1 MLANSGEWHSTRG
14 TLALEFVHAANIG
27 PGRQTIVNTRDAMDI
42 QEIAQQLLA
51 VLGTGRQIAPLSK
64 AYPDFGLEEAY
75 QITAAVRAER
85 EARGERP
92 IGRKIGFT
100 NRTIWAEY
108 GVYAPI
114 WGYVYDGT
122 VRDLTSDPLEV
133 SLNGLA
139 EPRIEPEIMFGLAA
153 PPEPGMDE
161 EALIG
166 CIDWIAHGFEIVQ
179 SIFPNWSFQAA
190 DTVAAYGLHG
200 RLFIGPR
207 HPAASRREEWAR
219 ELFRFEIDLFRN
231 GAHVDHGAAANVLD
245 GPLFALRRLAEALAE
260 DPESPP
266 LAAGEIV
273 TTGTLTRAFPV
284 AAGEEWSTKLT
295 DIPLEGARIRF
306 V

>member
-1 MLANSGEWHSTRG
+1 
-14 TLALEFVHAANIG
+14 
-27 PGRQTIVNTRDAMDI
+27 MDI
-42 QEIAQQLLA
+42 KPIAKEVFA
-51 VLGTGRQIAPLSK
+51 VLETGRQIAPFSK

-75 QITAAVRAER
+75 KVTAAVRAER

-114 WGYVYDGT
+114 WGYVYDRT
-122 VRDLTSDPLEV
+122 VRDLAGEPLEA

-139 EPRIEPEIMFGLAA
+139 EPRIEPEIVFGLASTPA
-153 PPEPGMDE
+153 PGMDE
-161 EALIG
+161 LELIR
-166 CIDWIAHGFEIVQ
+166 CINWIAHGFEIVQ
-179 SIFPNWSFQAA
+179 SIFPDWSFRAP

-207 HPAASRREEWAR
+207 HAAEPRRDAWAR
-219 ELFRFEIDLFRN
+219 ELSRFEIDLFRN
-231 GAHVDHGAAANVLD
+231 GAPMDHGVAANVLD
-245 GPLFALRRLAEALAE
+245 GPLFALRHLAETLAQ
-260 DPESPP
+260 DPLNPP

-284 AAGEEWSTKLT
+284 AAGEEWSTQLKGV
-295 DIPLEGARIRF
+295 PLEGARIRF

>member
-1 MLANSGEWHSTRG
+1 MDLQDIAKEV
-14 TLALEFVHAANIG
+14 LE
-27 PGRQTIVNTRDAMDI
+27 
-42 QEIAQQLLA
+42 
-51 VLGTGRQIAPLSK
+51 VLGTGRQLDPFSK
-64 AYPDFGLEEAY
+64 VYPDFGLKDAY
-75 QITAAVRAER
+75 NVTAAVRAQR

-100 NRTIWAEY
+100 NRTIWEEY

-114 WGYVYDGT
+114 WGYVYDRT
-122 VRDLTSDPLEV
+122 VGELHANATLEV
-133 SLNGLA
+133 SLRGLA

-153 PPEPGMDE
+153 PPKPGMDAQE
-161 EALIG
+161 LIH
-166 CIDWIAHGFEIVQ
+166 CIEWVAHGFEIVQ
-179 SIFPNWSFQAA
+179 SIFPNWAFQAP
-190 DTVAAYGLHG
+190 DTVAGYGLHG

-207 HPAASRREEWAR
+207 HAVEPRREGWAQ
-219 ELFRFEIDLFRN
+219 ELTRFEIDLFRN
-231 GAHVDHGAAANVLD
+231 GAHIDHGRAANVLD
-245 GPLFALRRLAEALAE
+245 GPLFALSHLVEALAQ

-295 DIPLEGARIRF
+295 GIPLEGARIDF